1 MRREDMDGNVF
12 WHAYHCFDYL
22 RQSLLCCG
30 ATRRWRVSRMRR
42 VFRERMAWGA
52 GGGGHPYV
60 QEVWGHCGVGGEEAG
75 FECEA
80 YLIEDAFCILA
91 FRICKGRAPQGLSF
105 HWQIFMNS
113 DANMKYG

>member
-1 MRREDMDGNVF
+1 MRNYNMLLSGEIMRREDMDGNVF

-52 GGGGHPYV
+52 GGGGGAPICARGMGTL
-60 QEVWGHCGVGGEEAG
+60 WSGRRRGG
-75 FECEA
+75 
-80 YLIEDAFCILA
+80 
-91 FRICKGRAPQGLSF
+91 FR
-105 HWQIFMNS
+105 M
-113 DANMKYG
+113 

>member
-1 MRREDMDGNVF
+1 MLRRDTALEG
-12 WHAYHCFDYL
+12 
-22 RQSLLCCG
+22 QSN
-30 ATRRWRVSRMRR
+30 ATRLPGTDGM
-42 VFRERMAWGA
+42 GG